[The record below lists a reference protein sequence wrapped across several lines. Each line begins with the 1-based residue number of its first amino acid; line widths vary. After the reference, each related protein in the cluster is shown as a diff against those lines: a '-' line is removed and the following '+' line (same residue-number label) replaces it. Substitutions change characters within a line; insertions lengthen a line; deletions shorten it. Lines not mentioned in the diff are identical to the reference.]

1 MSALW
6 EWASNLSSLDRRET
20 LLHLSFRWQTSSRAL
35 AGSADILSAYLDKAA
50 DLGKQ
55 ARGKYHDEYHTY
67 EGIWPSAAHRNMS
80 ILAQTILPNFAR
92 ASNAI
97 TLGKMAEAAARPCSL
112 IGRLCVPVCSCA
124 L

>member
-35 AGSADILSAYLDKAA
+35 AGSADIFSSYLAKAA

-67 EGIWPSAAHRNMS
+67 EGIWPSAGNRNIS
-80 ILAQTILPNFAR
+80 TLVQTILPNFAR